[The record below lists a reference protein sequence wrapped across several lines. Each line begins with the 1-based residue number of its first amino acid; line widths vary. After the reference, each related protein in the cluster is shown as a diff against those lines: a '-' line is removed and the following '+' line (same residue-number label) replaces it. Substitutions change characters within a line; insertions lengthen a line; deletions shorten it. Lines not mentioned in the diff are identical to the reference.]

1 MEKAEVRNVDG
12 KVGAMEDNEG
22 TSWRRRGY
30 KIRWEE
36 GFSMMIGQK

>member
-22 TSWRRRGY
+22 TSWRRRG
-30 KIRWEE
+30 WAQDQQN
-36 GFSMMIGQK
+36 F